1 MPFQSLILGKRL
13 PDDVRSKMLAV
24 LKDDFLTEW
33 GLATEAPE
41 SPLYQ
46 EDSYWRGA
54 IWAPATLLFY
64 EALMDCGEELFAR
77 NIAERFCTM
86 VIQIWNFLKISVPK
100 REKA

>member
-46 EDSYWRGA
+46 EDSTGA
-54 IWAPATLLFY
+54 ALSGLLRRCCS
-64 EALMDCGEELFAR
+64 MR
-77 NIAERFCTM
+77 R
-86 VIQIWNFLKISVPK
+86 
-100 REKA
+100 